1 MSIFSMFSGS
11 GVSQRE
17 KELESVMSA
26 LDLSMARIEFSM
38 DGTILDANQ
47 NFLDVMGYSLD
58 EVKGKHHRI
67 FVDSEYRESEEYSD
81 FWHILN
87 RGKFHQAEY
96 LRIAKGGKEVWI
108 QASYNPV

>member
-1 MSIFSMFSGS
+1 
-11 GVSQRE
+11 
-17 KELESVMSA
+17 
-26 LDLSMARIEFSM
+26 M

-108 QASYNPV
+108 QASYNPVLDETGKPFKVVKYATDITERVLK